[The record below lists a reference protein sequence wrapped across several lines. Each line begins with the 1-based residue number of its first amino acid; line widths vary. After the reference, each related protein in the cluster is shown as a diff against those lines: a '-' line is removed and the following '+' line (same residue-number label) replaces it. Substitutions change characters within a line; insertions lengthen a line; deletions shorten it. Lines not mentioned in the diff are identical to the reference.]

1 MDKIGG
7 ERLHDAGRV
16 RVITRQS
23 RNLAISPC
31 DQGANIPYLDGLD
44 FKHSVFQTTAWIE
57 ILIRS
62 SRKRAFDTV
71 LHIVPFFQF
80 IRQGI
85 YCHFFITPCSLISV
99 KCRGFYRPGVGFLC
113 YRLVKFDADFF
124 GIFFA

>member
-31 DQGANIPYLDGLD
+31 DQGANIPYLDGLN

-62 SRKRAFDTV
+62 SRKRTFDAV
-71 LHIVPFFQF
+71 LHVVPFFQF
-80 IRQGI
+80 IRQRV
-85 YCHFFITPCSLISV
+85 YCHLIRVAILFHVLSSIGAQDKRLHAYFFNS
-99 KCRGFYRPGVGFLC
+99 
-113 YRLVKFDADFF
+113 
-124 GIFFA
+124 